1 MRSRYLFTSLLLICS
16 RSIVAELPADLPGEE
31 VTQEFMRWVLPK
43 DTVLVSTD
51 TKTPISIPWYDKVA
65 KTWDAPPL
73 SEQMSSDRTNIP
85 LGKGGIFI
93 PRFSDLYRTPEI
105 EILNTKGTVV
115 QTGSPGKM
123 FSVEPGTYFVVLG
136 SGSHRQRIMRQV
148 VVEESKSIPVL
159 PDWSGLTIETLDSNS
174 VPFRGEYEI
183 VRIDEFEPYGRGF
196 GADPTIGEVL
206 TTWILKPGTYKI
218 FGRGQS
224 FNTLKNFVT
233 VRLLPGEYT
242 KFLLIQRP
250 DDFTILGGGNIEL
263 TPGTK
268 LKSHWRY
275 GANIGGT
282 IFFSGKT
289 DKQESNSNT
298 MNLTLDLR
306 TNLSLTYN
314 NAPYEWK
321 SDLLI
326 DEGINVSDIDFFT
339 KLNFKELI
347 TATDELRMT
356 SLYIWRVLS
365 WFGPYGRAEM
375 STNLFPRQYKRDE
388 SKSKGFYLLPDDS
401 TNGLGILDS
410 SSTIKL
416 NKSFSPFIF
425 DIGGGANFD
434 AVRTRAFQTKVRLGV
449 GSTFGNFPQKYEII
463 PLKDLSDDFVD
474 STLKRL
480 KISNA
485 VFLRKKSK
493 TTNVEFGPQAAINV
507 NLHIGRF
514 ATASSELKVFAP
526 VVPEM
531 RITRPDFDLNA
542 TLSWRLSRYITLD
555 YDYRYILTRPE
566 RVDARVNTSTHRIW
580 LRFSYTSR

>member
-1 MRSRYLFTSLLLICS
+1 MRSWHLFTLQLLFCCS
-16 RSIVAELPADLPGEE
+16 SIVAELPADLPGEE
-31 VTQEFMRWVLPK
+31 ITQEYMQWVLPK
-43 DTVLVSTD
+43 DTALVSTD
-51 TKTPISIPWYDKVA
+51 TKTPISVPWYDKAA

-105 EILNTKGTVV
+105 EILDPNGEVV

-136 SGSHRQRIMRQV
+136 SGSHRQRIVRQV
-148 VVEESKSIPVL
+148 VVEESKSTPVL

-275 GANIGGT
+275 GSNMGGT

-289 DKQESNSNT
+289 DKKETNSNS
-298 MNLTLDLR
+298 MNLTLNLR
-306 TNLSLTYN
+306 TNFSLTYN

-326 DEGINVSDIDFFT
+326 DEGISVSDLNFFT
-339 KLNFKELI
+339 NLNFKELI
-347 TATDELRMT
+347 NATDELRMT
-356 SLYIWRVLS
+356 SLYIWRILS
-365 WFGPYGRAEM
+365 WFGPYGRAEI
-375 STNLFPRQYKRDE
+375 STNLFPRRYKRDE
-388 SKSKGFYLLPDDS
+388 SKYKFFYVPSSDS
-401 TNGLGILDS
+401 IKENDFVDS
-410 SSTIKL
+410 SSTFKL
-416 NKSFSPFIF
+416 TNSFSPLIF
-425 DIGGGANFD
+425 EVGGGANFD
-434 AVRTRAFQTKVRLGV
+434 AIRTRAFQTKVRLGV
-449 GSTFGNFPQKYEII
+449 GATLGNFPEKYEIVSN
-463 PLKDLSDDFVD
+463 DRTD
-474 STLKRL
+474 STLL
-480 KISNA
+480 SALI
-485 VFLRKKSK
+485 LEKKDK
-493 TTNVEFGPQAAINV
+493 TTNKEFGPQAAINI

-514 ATASSELKVFAP
+514 ATASSELKVFTP

-555 YDYRYILTRPE
+555 YDYRYILLQPE
-566 RVDARVNTSTHRIW
+566 MADAQVNTSTHRIW
-580 LRFSYTSR
+580 LRFSYSSR

>member
-1 MRSRYLFTSLLLICS
+1 MRPRHLLTLLVLFCWSSVL
-16 RSIVAELPADLPGEE
+16 AELPADLPGEE
-31 VTQEFMRWVLPK
+31 VTQEYMRWVLPK
-43 DTVLVSTD
+43 DTTIVSTD
-51 TKTPISIPWYDKVA
+51 TKTPIAVPWYDKVA

-73 SEQMSSDRTNIP
+73 SEQMSSDRSNIP

-105 EILNTKGTVV
+105 EILNTNGDVV
-115 QTGSPGKM
+115 QTGGPGKM

-148 VVEESKSIPVL
+148 VVEESKSTPVL
-159 PDWSGLTIETLDSNS
+159 PDWCGLTIETLDSNS

-250 DDFTILGGGNIEL
+250 DDFTIMGGGNIEL
-263 TPGTK
+263 TQGTK

-275 GANIGGT
+275 GANMGGT

-289 DKQESNSNT
+289 DKKETNSNT

-306 TNLSLTYN
+306 TNFSLTYN

-326 DEGINVSDIDFFT
+326 DEGISVSDLAFFR
-339 KLNFKELI
+339 KLDFKELMN
-347 TATDELRMT
+347 ATDELRTT
-356 SLYIWRVLS
+356 SLYIWRILP
-365 WFGPYGRAEM
+365 WFGPYGRTEI
-375 STNLFPRQYKRDE
+375 STNLFPHRYKRDE
-388 SKSKGFYLLPDDS
+388 SKSKYFLLLPSDS
-401 TNGLGILDS
+401 TTENGIVDS

-416 NKSFSPFIF
+416 TNSFSPLIF
-425 DIGGGANFD
+425 EIGGGTNFD
-434 AVRTRAFQTKVRLGV
+434 AIRTRAFQTKIRLGL
-449 GSTFGNFPQKYEII
+449 GSTYGYFPEKYEKL
-463 PLKDLSDDFVD
+463 PDD
-474 STLKRL
+474 STFSGVTL
-480 KISNA
+480 
-485 VFLRKKSK
+485 LREIDK
-493 TTNVEFGPQAAINV
+493 TTNLEFGPQAALNV

-514 ATASSELKVFAP
+514 ATASSELKVFTP
-526 VVPEM
+526 VAPEM

-542 TLSWRLSRYITLD
+542 TLSWRLSRYVTLD

-566 RVDARVNTSTHRIW
+566 RIDARVNTSTHRIW
-580 LRFSYTSR
+580 LRFSYSSR